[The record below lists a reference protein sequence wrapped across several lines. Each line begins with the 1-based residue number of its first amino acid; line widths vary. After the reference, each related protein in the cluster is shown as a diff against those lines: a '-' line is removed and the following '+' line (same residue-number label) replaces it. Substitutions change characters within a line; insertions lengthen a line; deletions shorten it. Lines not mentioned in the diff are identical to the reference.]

1 MINYILYGLG
11 LLILLI
17 FGAGI
22 RIVRPVERGLVE
34 RFGRLKR
41 VAEPG
46 FNWIIPIIDRII
58 KVNITEI
65 RVDVD
70 PQNIITQDKLNA
82 TVDAVVYYRI
92 LDPAKAIYKVNNFKT
107 SVPSLARTTL
117 RAVIGK
123 MTLADANEKRDQI
136 NGQVEEELDKQTD
149 DWGIDVIRVEL
160 QKIEPPDDVQNAMN
174 EVVKAENKK
183 IAAKDIATAL
193 ETEADGQRRA
203 EIKKA
208 EGKRQGAILSAQGNK
223 QAKILNAEGSREAQV
238 LEAEGKAKAF
248 KLIEESFTEKA
259 QLLKKLDV
267 TQNSLMNNSKII
279 LTEKGI
285 TPQLII
291 GNLPTIVSK
300 SKD

>member
-1 MINYILYGLG
+1 MINYIIYG
-11 LLILLI
+11 LILLAFLI
-17 FGAGI
+17 FVGGI

-34 RFGRLKR
+34 RFGKYKR
-41 VAEPG
+41 TAEPG
-46 FNWIIPIIDRII
+46 FNWIIPGIDKII

-82 TVDAVVYYRI
+82 TVDAVVYYKI
-92 LDPAKAIYKVNNFKT
+92 LDCYKAIYKVNNFFT

-123 MTLADANEKRDQI
+123 MTLANANENRDAI
-136 NGQVEEELDKQTD
+136 NGQVEEELDRQTD
-149 DWGIDVIRVEL
+149 EWGIDIIRVEL
-160 QKIEPPDDVQNAMN
+160 QKIEPPEDVQMAMN

-193 ETEADGQRRA
+193 ETEADGERRA
-203 EIKKA
+203 EIKRA
-208 EGKRQGAILSAQGNK
+208 EGQRQAA
-223 QAKILNAEGSREAQV
+223 ILNAQGSKEAQV
-238 LEAEGKAKAF
+238 LEAQGKAEAF

-267 TQNSLMNNSKII
+267 TENSLAMNSKII
-279 LTEKGI
+279 LTKDGI

-291 GNLPTIVSK
+291 GNLPTTASD
-300 SKD
+300 SEN